1 MKWRNV
7 ADINDYGENLNC
19 ENLHRFSTFSLTN
32 DSGNVLCEHYMTY
45 NHCQPNRHLINLD
58 WPRRPRQVITWQHQ
72 WSMLHTHSPDGD

>member
-1 MKWRNV
+1 MQEKSLVGRQHKSQKIFTGHLMKWRNV

-45 NHCQPNRHLINLD
+45 NHC
-58 WPRRPRQVITWQHQ
+58 
-72 WSMLHTHSPDGD
+72 